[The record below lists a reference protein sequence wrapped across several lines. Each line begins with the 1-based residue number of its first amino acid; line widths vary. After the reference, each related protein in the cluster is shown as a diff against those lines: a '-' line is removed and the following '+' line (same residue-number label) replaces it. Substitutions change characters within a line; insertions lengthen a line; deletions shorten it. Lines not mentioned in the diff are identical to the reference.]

1 MDRPIRHLTELALV
15 ITLAVLAVACSN
27 KKNTAGSRFWQSL
40 NTRYNV
46 YYHGRTNYDEQLKE
60 MLDNYEDDYSQRL
73 FVHPAEAR
81 ANPKAPQPSGSF
93 DRTIEKMQKAIAL
106 HSIKKKPKKK
116 SGKSSDPKYK
126 AWMAREEYNPFMHN
140 CWYTLALAQYMKGDF
155 LNASA
160 TFRYISRHFSWKP
173 ELVEEAKVWEALSYC
188 AMGWTS
194 EADNVLAHVHLDK
207 IDNKRVLALANLAF
221 ADYYIKEKDAEQA
234 IPYLA
239 QAVKGAKGSQ
249 RVRQN
254 FLLGQLYEELGQK
267 DLAYEAYK
275 RAGSSNSAS
284 YRTKFNARIK
294 QSAVYQGYDIAGEV
308 RSLKHMTRYDRN
320 KEYLDQ
326 IYYAIGNLYLTR
338 QDTTHAIEN
347 YVLAAE
353 KSTRNGIDKAISQ
366 LTLGGIYFAQ
376 HKYDK
381 AQPCYAEAIP
391 QLSEDYPNYKA
402 LKQRS
407 DVLDELAVYAQNVTL
422 QDSLLRLSKMSDD
435 EVKAVIKKII
445 DELKKK
451 EKEEKENADRESY
464 LASQAAKGNQQQQNK
479 NAPQQFQMNNDKSWY
494 FYNTATKNAGKTQFQ
509 QLWGNRKLEDNW
521 RRRNKTV
528 LAMESDSEPSDSTLT
543 AMADSLGADSTA
555 VDKEALK
562 RAEDPHYEEY
572 YLKQIPKTEEQIK
585 AAHDVIQEGLYN
597 MGVILKDKLEDY
609 EAAASQFT
617 RLLNDYPD
625 NTYRLDTYYNM
636 YLMYMREGSVNRAA
650 VYRDMILTDF
660 AESKEGKALKDP
672 NYIEN
677 LKNMNRD
684 QERMYEQAY
693 ASYLANDN
701 EAVHNAYAEMMRKYP
716 LSTIMPKFMFI
727 DALAYVTQRNYDKFK
742 ETLKDMLQRY
752 PETDITPTASGI
764 VKQLNAGRKLE
775 GGGSNV
781 RGMLWS
787 TRLSND
793 TTPEALE
800 KKFTPFKEDNDK
812 PQVFVLLY
820 PTDSVSSRLLL
831 YEVARHN
838 FNSFAVK
845 DYDLEQMNFGR
856 LGLLVVKGF
865 KNFNEVAHYRTVFEQ
880 DKTMNIAPQVRP
892 VIISE
897 NNFQLLLNEGRS
909 FEDYFNYLQE
919 KEEAQ
924 AKKIKNGGK
933 DEPADSVKKD
943 GKQLPDSLKK
953 DDKQLP
959 DSLKN
964 AQKQLPDSLSATTA
978 PADSVKLDLTQQADS
993 AQLAAA
999 KAEKERKAQLEKEE
1013 KERQAKLE
1021 QERKERE
1028 EQEEQQR
1035 QEMLRLDRQEQLK
1048 RAAELDK
1055 QLLEQQEQKK
1065 QAEQEKEEQER
1076 KSKRSQRKRNEKIS
1090 QSDETEKSASESSG
1104 DTRRSVRDK
1113 RSQDTATNA
1122 NDSKAQEKAERE
1134 RLKALDKAERERAKQ
1149 LEKEEKEREKALRKA
1164 EKEREKAEKRA
1175 ERLRQDSIM
1184 RAEEE
1189 RENLYKSAREAKED
1203 SIEALQRA
1211 KQQEIKDKKKAR
1223 EQAKKDAEKA
1233 RKERIKAREQERK
1246 QKAEERKQR
1255 MKEREAKRKE
1265 QVKKREQERKER
1277 ERERKER
1284 QKQKEQERK
1293 QKAKDRKNRKSDKV
1307 QSSSGDKDKPDR
1319 SARNNRKPKNQS
1331 GSSQA
1336 AGKNEAS
1343 PDKPT
1348 GNGGSG
1354 SSDPSP
1360 DKPTGNGGSGG
1371 GAPSP
1376 DKPTG
1381 NDGSGGGAPSP
1392 DKPTGSNG
1400 GSGSGTPTPD
1410 KPTGS
1415 NGGSG
1420 SSDPT
1425 PDKPTTSNGGSGGG
1439 TPTPDKPTG
1448 NEP

>member
-207 IDNKRVLALANLAF
+207 IDNKRVLALAHLAF

-933 DEPADSVKKD
+933 DEPADSLKQD

>member
-338 QDTTHAIEN
+338 QDTAHAIEN

-464 LASQAAKGNQQQQNK
+464 LANQAAKGNQQQQNK

-609 EAAASQFT
+609 EAASSQFT

-838 FNSFAVK
+838 FNSFVVK

-933 DEPADSVKKD
+933 DEPADSLKQD
-943 GKQLPDSLKK
+943 GKQLPDSLKQ
-953 DDKQLP
+953 DGKQLP

-964 AQKQLPDSLSATTA
+964 AQKQLPDSLSATTS

-1122 NDSKAQEKAERE
+1122 KDSKAQEKAERE

-1211 KQQEIKDKKKAR
+1211 KQQEIKDKQKAR

-1293 QKAKDRKNRKSDKV
+1293 QKAKERKDRKSGNV
-1307 QSSSGDKDKPDR
+1307 QSSSGDNDKPDR
-1319 SARNNRKPKNQS
+1319 STRNNRKPKNQS

-1336 AGKNEAS
+1336 AGNNVLS
-1343 PDKPT
+1343 PDKPA
-1348 GNGGSG
+1348 GSNDGSG

-1360 DKPTGNGGSGG
+1360 DKPTGSNGGSGG
-1371 GAPSP
+1371 G
-1376 DKPTG
+1376 D
-1381 NDGSGGGAPSP
+1381 
-1392 DKPTGSNG
+1392 
-1400 GSGSGTPTPD
+1400 PTPD

-1425 PDKPTTSNGGSGGG
+1425 PDKPTGSNGGSGGG
-1439 TPTPDKPTG
+1439 APAPDKPTG